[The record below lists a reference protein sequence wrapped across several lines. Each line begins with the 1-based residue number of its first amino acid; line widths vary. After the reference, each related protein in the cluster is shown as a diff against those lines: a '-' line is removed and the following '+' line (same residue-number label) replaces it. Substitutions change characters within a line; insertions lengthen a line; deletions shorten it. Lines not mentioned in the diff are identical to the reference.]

1 MWRSIGP
8 SGPPSPRR
16 CGETPRLVHEMSI
29 VRVNGI
35 DFHVED
41 HGSGTPLVLLH
52 GFTGSSASWSP
63 LIRDLAGLR
72 RVIAIDIIGHGAS
85 SAPEDPSHYVFEQ
98 ALHDLAEVTAQLGI
112 ARAAWL
118 GYSMGGRLALG
129 MAVDHPERVSSLI
142 LESATAGIQH
152 EKERLQR
159 VEADQELATRI
170 EEVGIEA
177 FVEEWERLPIW
188 ESQRTLPA
196 EVLQF
201 QREIRLRNR
210 AVGLANSLR
219 GMGQGAQPSY
229 WDRLDEIDVPVL
241 LIAGALDRKFVGIAG
256 QMGIRIADAELSV
269 VPDAGHAVHLERPGE
284 FLEAVRE
291 FLAKCDHPKTSH
303 SQERAEWT

>member
-1 MWRSIGP
+1 
-8 SGPPSPRR
+8 
-16 CGETPRLVHEMSI
+16 MSI
-29 VRVNGI
+29 IRVNGV

-41 HGSGTPLVLLH
+41 RGTGRPLVLLH

-63 LIRDLAGLR
+63 VIDDLAR
-72 RVIAIDIIGHGAS
+72 THRVVAIDIIGHGAS
-85 SAPEDPSHYVFEQ
+85 AAPQDPSRYVFEQ
-98 ALHDLAEVTAQLGI
+98 ALRDLDEVTAQLGV

-129 MAVDHPERVSSLI
+129 MAVDHPQRVSSLI
-142 LESATAGIQH
+142 LVSATAGIQH
-152 EKERLQR
+152 ETERLQR
-159 VEADQELATRI
+159 AEADQELARRI
-170 EEVGIEA
+170 EESGIET
-177 FVEEWERLPIW
+177 FVQEWERLPIW
-188 ESQRTLPA
+188 ESQRTLPT

-241 LIAGALDRKFVGIAG
+241 LMAGALDRKFVGIAG
-256 QMGIRIADAELSV
+256 QMGVRIAAAQLSV

-284 FLEAVRE
+284 FLEVVRE
-291 FLAKCDHPKTSH
+291 FLAQSDPSGTSH
-303 SQERAEWT
+303 SQERVKWT